1 MEDKEVELKLIYV
14 LKIGYNSKG
23 EGLYEFIFSKDETNV
38 DIDGWLWDQSPACD
52 NAEAP
57 EKDFVDAIF
66 NLKTRSFNLVCLH
79 ESVERPYIHGY
90 HNIIALAY
98 EDISDEIEQSDGF
111 NQYENLFGEENDD
124 DDMPV
129 LVFHYGTTLEQIKEM
144 LYERKIIFKGNEFI
158 ESSTVDL
165 N

>member
-1 MEDKEVELKLIYV
+1 MEHKEDDLKLIYV

-23 EGLYEFIFSKDETNV
+23 EGLYEFIFSIDETNV
-38 DIDGWLWDQSPACD
+38 DIDGWCWNLSPACD

-57 EKDFVDAIF
+57 EKDFINAIF
-66 NLKTRSFNLVCLH
+66 NLKTSSFDLVCLH
-79 ESVERPYIHGY
+79 ESVERSYIHGY

-98 EDISDEIEQSDGF
+98 EDIDNEIEKPDGF
-111 NQYENLFGEENDD
+111 NQYEEIFGEGDD
-124 DDMPV
+124 DDAPV
-129 LVFHYGTTLEQIKEM
+129 LVFHYGTTLEQVKEM
-144 LYERKIIFKGNEFI
+144 LYERKIILKGNEFV

>member
-1 MEDKEVELKLIYV
+1 MEYKEDDLKLIYV

-23 EGLYEFIFSKDETNV
+23 EGLYEFIFSIDETNV
-38 DIDGWLWDQSPACD
+38 DIDGWCWNLSPACD

-57 EKDFVDAIF
+57 EKDFINAIY
-66 NLKTRSFNLVCLH
+66 NLKTSSFDLVCLH
-79 ESVERPYIHGY
+79 ESVTRSYIHGY

-98 EDISDEIEQSDGF
+98 EDIEGEIEQPDGF
-111 NQYENLFGEENDD
+111 NQYENIFDEESDNDD
-124 DDMPV
+124 PV

-144 LYERKIIFKGNEFI
+144 LYERKIILKGNEFV
-158 ESSTVDL
+158 ESSTVEL